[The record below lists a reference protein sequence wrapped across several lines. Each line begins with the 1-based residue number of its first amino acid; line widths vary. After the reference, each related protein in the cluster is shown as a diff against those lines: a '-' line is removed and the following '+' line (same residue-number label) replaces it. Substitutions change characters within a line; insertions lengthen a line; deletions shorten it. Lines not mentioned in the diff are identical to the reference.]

1 MNRETARL
9 KTTMIGNTLH
19 VRGYLVVWNSITR
32 EEVGDLAH
40 DALYAHALV
49 QAISEQDTD
58 LGRLDPRPILR
69 VQIRADELMREWAE
83 QLTEKGNG

>member
-9 KTTMIGNTLH
+9 KTE
-19 VRGYLVVWNSITR
+19 VVDGKIKGCTIQSLN
-32 EEVGDLAH
+32 H

-58 LGRLDPRPILR
+58 LGSLDPRPILR

-83 QLTEKGNG
+83 

>member
-1 MNRETARL
+1 MKLLTEISGGRIVGPSIVTTGITAR
-9 KTTMIGNTLH
+9 
-19 VRGYLVVWNSITR
+19 
-32 EEVGDLAH
+32 DH

-69 VQIRADELMREWAE
+69 VQIRADELMREWAA
-83 QLTEKGNG
+83 QLTEKK